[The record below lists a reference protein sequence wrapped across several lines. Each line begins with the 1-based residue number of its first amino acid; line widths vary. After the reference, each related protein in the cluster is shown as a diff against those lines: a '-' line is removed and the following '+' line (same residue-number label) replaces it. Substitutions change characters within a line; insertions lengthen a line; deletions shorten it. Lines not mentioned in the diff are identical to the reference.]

1 MQQQHPETLRG
12 LHHRPVKIEEHD
24 AVIRLLKSDNY
35 IAGKLENLKDN
46 SYDVKTL
53 QNSCHKISVL
63 RQLEQD
69 YGIGFLEVD
78 AKEDGEI
85 EMSYNRHRMIKRL
98 FGTEKKKPTTRKEL
112 MKIYVSMIKHITT
125 KEMVVSLRSK
135 RKANRDEV
143 EYSLNDDLVKEHI
156 GLNAWK
162 NPMLRDFA
170 EKAVNMFEMVHDI
183 GSSDIFI
190 D

>member
-1 MQQQHPETLRG
+1 MVYNTTMAVDNLNNNNFWPSLKAPLPPISDEDLEY
-12 LHHRPVKIEEHD
+12 LFMIDKEE
-24 AVIRLLKSDNY
+24 ILWRDNQPNY
-35 IAGKLENLKDN
+35 
-46 SYDVKTL
+46 SF
-53 QNSCHKISVL
+53 Q
-63 RQLEQD
+63 
-69 YGIGFLEVD
+69 
-78 AKEDGEI
+78 
-85 EMSYNRHRMIKRL
+85 
-98 FGTEKKKPTTRKEL
+98 EL
-112 MKIYVSMIKHITT
+112 MKIYVSMIKHITS
-125 KEMVVSLRSK
+125 KDMVVSMRSK
-135 RKANRDEV
+135 KKAYRDEV